1 MELATEPDTYSPNI
15 DDKGNYIDKVPS
27 FHTNALANGLRCPCG
42 TRKDKV
48 YTSHAMFTAHIK
60 TKTHEKWL
68 QDLNTNRANFYI
80 ENQKLKDIVHSQ
92 KIMIGKLELEL
103 TNKNMT
109 IDYLTQQLVKINI
122 PSTLTSSSS
131 NMNRND
137 SSANDMIMFDI

>member
-27 FHTNALANGLRCPCG
+27 FHTNALANGIRCPCG
-42 TRKDKV
+42 TRKDKI

-80 ENQKLKDIVHSQ
+80 ENQKLKEIVHSQ